1 VGFFLPGDIQQDL
14 FGVAVISEG
23 CQLFVEV
30 DGVQFADDGRPED
43 FLVEMRFGDF
53 GKIRRQL

>member
-14 FGVAVISEG
+14 FEVAVIREG
-23 CQLFVEV
+23 CHLLVKV
-30 DGVQFADDGRPED
+30 DGVQLGDDGRPEN
-43 FLVEMRFGDF
+43 FLVQMRFGDF